1 MFRGRKKAG
10 GNLRKIIT
18 KKETLDLADNVLIT
32 ARNVKTGKIIHQE
45 RQHNLIVLDGRNL
58 IRDLLGGNTNN
69 NLSHFA
75 IGTNGISTAD
85 SMSALQ
91 SEIFRNTITRFDFE
105 NNKLI
110 INYFL
115 ASNEANGNTIQEA
128 GIFNA
133 ASGGTMYARVIQSA
147 IEKNENI
154 SITYS
159 WTTNILSIGG

>member
-58 IRDLLGGNTNN
+58 IRDLLSGSGD

-75 IGTNGISTAD
+75 VGTDGTTTTD

-91 SEIFRNTITRFDFE
+91 SEIFRNSITRLDLE
-105 NNKLI
+105 NNKLVV
-110 INYFL
+110 NYFL

-159 WTTNILSIGG
+159 WTTNILSVGG